1 MISEL
6 RMTRTHTPRRAAT
19 AALLLWLLP
28 VLATANMPNTLLA
41 YKFPELVQHFN
52 AFEIVHAAIFEEIV
66 QTNNSPQSA
75 IGKNL
80 LRESLAELARKRGSH
95 YHTAGDHLA
104 MLGPYR
110 VFESRVTPGLL
121 SMIQQ
126 DYSNVQADRA
136 FVDSGILPPDA
147 VAILQRG
154 RAFQARIFEIC
165 LDGGILNKRAAIDD
179 AVAEYLSNKRH
190 SLPSQPKSSDL
201 LSKHPQ
207 AYAFR
212 VGFPQLSGLSW
223 ATKWLTLA
231 ALEIIITG
239 TDEDWMLD
247 ASVERAIG
255 LYTDKINRQHG
266 TMALLPT
273 DIPTA
278 PVVAPNLYS
287 AHREVAIIIDNL
299 TTFEIVLADVLAH
312 PDVPDRQAAMAAVIE
327 QYTDRDNFL
336 DKEIDYLTFVLRGGI
351 YNQGGPALG
360 GMMQSERNRS
370 RDALENPHVNINR
383 LQM

>member
-1 MISEL
+1 
-6 RMTRTHTPRRAAT
+6 MTRTHTPHCT
-19 AALLLWLLP
+19 TLAALLLMLMP
-28 VLATANMPNTLLA
+28 VLASANMPHTLLA
-41 YKFPELVQHFN
+41 YKFPELAQHFN

-66 QTNNSPQSA
+66 QTNDSPQSA

-121 SMIQQ
+121 AMIQQ
-126 DYSNVQADRA
+126 DYSNVQAERA

-147 VAILQRG
+147 VAILKRG

-165 LDGGILNKRAAIDD
+165 LDTGILDKRAAIDE
-179 AVAEYLSNKRH
+179 AVAEYLSNTRH

-223 ATKWLTLA
+223 ATTWLNLA

-247 ASVERAIG
+247 ASVERAVA
-255 LYTDKINRQHG
+255 LYAEKINRQHG
-266 TMALLPT
+266 TMAQLPT

-299 TTFEIVLADVLAH
+299 TMFEIVLADVLAH
-312 PDVPDRQAAMAAVIE
+312 PDVLDRSAAMSAVIE
-327 QYTDRDNFL
+327 QYTDRENFL

>member
-1 MISEL
+1 
-6 RMTRTHTPRRAAT
+6 MTRTHTPHRTTLAV
-19 AALLLWLLP
+19 LLLMLMPLL
-28 VLATANMPNTLLA
+28 ASANMPNTLLA
-41 YKFPELVQHFN
+41 YKFPELAQHFN

-66 QTNNSPQSA
+66 QTNDSPQSA

-121 SMIQQ
+121 AMIQQ
-126 DYSNVQADRA
+126 DYSHEQAESA
-136 FVDSGILPPDA
+136 FADSGILPPDA

-154 RAFQARIFEIC
+154 RAFQARIMEISI
-165 LDGGILNKRAAIDD
+165 DGGILDKRAAINET
-179 AVAEYLSNKRH
+179 VAEYLSNKRH
-190 SLPSQPKSSDL
+190 SLPPQPKSSDL

-223 ATKWLTLA
+223 ATTWLNLA

-247 ASVERAIG
+247 AGVERAVA
-255 LYTDKINRQHG
+255 LYVDKISRQHG

-287 AHREVAIIIDNL
+287 AHREVATIIDNL
-299 TTFEIVLADVLAH
+299 TMFEIVLADVLAH
-312 PDVPDRQAAMAAVIE
+312 PDVLDRPAAMAAVIE
-327 QYTDRDNFL
+327 QYTDRENFL